1 MSWQTTVCSHPV
13 QYIDRSCVYST
24 RVNSHVSRAQHH
36 TSHKLGSS
44 FGAHRVPSLCP
55 ASGSAIGI
63 ALYVGFIAPHCRPL
77 LMSARRTSRRA
88 QWRSRLV
95 AKWRCAC
102 FRT

>member
-55 ASGSAIGI
+55 ASLWQCHRHRTIRR
-63 ALYVGFIAPHCRPL
+63 LH
-77 LMSARRTSRRA
+77 RTSLPPIADEREED
-88 QWRSRLV
+88 L
-95 AKWRCAC
+95 
-102 FRT
+102 